1 MVNALDIL
9 RQRGF
14 LKQITFE
21 DELYAL
27 LGKEPV
33 TFYVGFDPT
42 ADSLHIGHY
51 IPVMAMT
58 HLQRCG
64 HRPIALVG
72 GGTVMVGD
80 PTGKTEMR
88 QMLTREEIIKNAEAI
103 KRQLSR
109 FLDFGEGKAVMV
121 DNADWLLDLNYI
133 DFLREVGAHF
143 SVNRMLT
150 AECYRMRMEKGLSF
164 LEFNYMLMQA
174 YDFLVLNQRYG
185 CALQMGGDD
194 QWSNILAGADLIRRK
209 EGNPAYCCTFNLL
222 TTGEGKKM
230 GKTEKGALWLDAE
243 RTTPY
248 EFYQYWRNI
257 EDDGVK
263 NALLMLTFL
272 PVPEIERLTKHMDER
287 INEAKRVLAF
297 EVTCLIH
304 GEEEAG
310 RARAASEA
318 LFEEGGSGEDIPT
331 TVMTEAEFAAK
342 NRVAELLYLTG
353 LARSIGEGRRLIAQ
367 NAVSVDGE
375 RVEDTEARLD
385 AGGGERLLRKGKKG
399 YHRIRIGG

>member
-14 LKQITFE
+14 IKQITFE

-27 LGKEPV
+27 LGREPV
-33 TFYVGFDPT
+33 AFYVGFDPT

-58 HLQRCG
+58 HLQRSG

-88 QMLTREEIIKNAEAI
+88 QMLTRGEIVKNAEAI
-103 KRQLSR
+103 KKQLSR
-109 FLDFGEGKAVMV
+109 FLDFGEGKAIMV

-133 DFLREVGAHF
+133 DFLREVGVHF

-174 YDFLVLNQRYG
+174 YDFLVLNRRYG
-185 CALQMGGDD
+185 CVLQMGGDD

-209 EGNPAYCCTFNLL
+209 EGKPAYCCTFNLL
-222 TTGEGKKM
+222 TTGEGRKM
-230 GKTEKGALWLDAE
+230 GKTEKGALWLDAG

-272 PVPEIERLTKHMDER
+272 PVDEIERLTGHMDER

-297 EVTCLIH
+297 EVTRLIH

-318 LFEEGGSGEDIPT
+318 LFGEGGSREDIPT

-342 NRVAELLYLTG
+342 NRVAELLYQTG

-375 RVEDTEARLD
+375 RIEDPEARLD
-385 AGGGERLLRKGKKG
+385 AGGGEYLLRKGKKG
-399 YHRIRIGG
+399 YHRIRISG